1 MTGQIFSVLLSPKG
15 LDIHFK
21 NSEVCCFA
29 VYKLWCQFAV
39 GTLLTVNSS
48 DVMELLIY

>member
-1 MTGQIFSVLLSPKG
+1 VTGQIFSVLLSPKS

-21 NSEVCCFA
+21 NEKLCCFT
-29 VYKLWCQFAV
+29 VCWLWCQFTV
-39 GTLLTVNSS
+39 GTFLKVNSY